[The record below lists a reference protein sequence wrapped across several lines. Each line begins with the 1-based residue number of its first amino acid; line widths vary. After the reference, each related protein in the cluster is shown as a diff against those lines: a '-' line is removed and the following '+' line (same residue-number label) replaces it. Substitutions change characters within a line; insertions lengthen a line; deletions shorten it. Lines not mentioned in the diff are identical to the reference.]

1 MRQTI
6 KRWGNS
12 PAVRIPANLMALM
25 EMDID
30 EEVEV
35 TIQKDAHNVPRLVI
49 EPARN
54 IVTLD
59 MLMSQVT
66 PENTHG
72 EVDFGE
78 AQGKEIW

>member
-12 PAVRIPANLMALM
+12 PAVRIPAHMMTLMN
-25 EMDID
+25 MDID

-35 TIQKDAHNVPRLVI
+35 TVQTDSNNVQRLVI
-49 EPARN
+49 QPVRQ
-54 IVTLD
+54 VTLE

-66 PENTHG
+66 SENIHG
-72 EVDFGE
+72 ETDFGE
-78 AQGKEIW
+78 AQGQEIW